1 MIRIKILVEGQ
12 TEETFV
18 RGVLAPYY
26 APQQIFFT
34 PIIVLTSPGNKGG
47 VSSYG
52 KVMCQLIRLCRQDRG
67 AVITTM
73 LDLYGLPMDF
83 PGRQDAAYPANG
95 NGEQK
100 AAFLEDCMAADIG
113 EDNFI
118 PYLSVHEFEAL
129 LFVAP
134 EKFSDWIDDEESVEQ
149 LKQISAQA
157 GGLPEQINDS
167 PNTAPSK
174 RIQALVPHYKKL
186 LHGPLIAEDI
196 GLDAMRQACP
206 HFNSWLQYLEQLGN
220 L

>member
-1 MIRIKILVEGQ
+1 MIRVKILVEGQ

-18 RGVLAPYY
+18 RDVLAPYY
-26 APQQIFFT
+26 ARQQIFVT

-47 VSSYG
+47 VTNYG
-52 KVMCQLIRLCRQDRG
+52 KVRRQLIRFCRQDQG

-73 LDLYGLPMDF
+73 FDLYGLPVDF

-100 AAFLEDCMAADIG
+100 AAFLEDRMAADIG

-134 EKFSDWIDDEESVEQ
+134 EKFSDWIDDEEPIEQ
-149 LKQISAQA
+149 LRQISAQA
-157 GGLPEQINDS
+157 GGLPEQINDN

-174 RIQALVPHYKKL
+174 RITSLVPHYRKP

-206 HFNSWLQYLEQLGN
+206 HFNAWLQRLEQLAT
-220 L
+220 